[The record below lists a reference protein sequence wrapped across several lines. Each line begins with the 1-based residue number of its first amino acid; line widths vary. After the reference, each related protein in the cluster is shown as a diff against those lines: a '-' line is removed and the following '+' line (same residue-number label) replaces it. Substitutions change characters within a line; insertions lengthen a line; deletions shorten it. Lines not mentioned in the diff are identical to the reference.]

1 MYTFRSNTQLQGILA
16 NTNAQKYINSSENIL
31 EAFKMQ
37 NTALAQRI
45 IMLEQELS
53 EAVKEKPL
61 VMEDLF
67 KGIPKDRVQFF
78 INNQMTT
85 FIKMEKAV
93 AKKRREDEHR
103 NKKIREYKAI
113 EQAGLKE
120 EGSGV
125 RESFKQPTYLS
136 NEYRS

>member
-1 MYTFRSNTQLQGILA
+1 
-16 NTNAQKYINSSENIL
+16 
-31 EAFKMQ
+31 
-37 NTALAQRI
+37 
-45 IMLEQELS
+45 
-53 EAVKEKPL
+53 
-61 VMEDLF
+61 
-67 KGIPKDRVQFF
+67 
-78 INNQMTT
+78 MTT

-103 NKKIREYKAI
+103 NQKIREYKAI